1 MLIIMHYT
9 TFVKSI
15 TTILRSLQI
24 IMLCQKKKK
33 IKMMSLSKNGSHV
46 KLLWSDA
53 SFLNAYHL
61 FYHKQFGM
69 LFFIFYFNHLLG
81 NQGI

>member
-1 MLIIMHYT
+1 
-9 TFVKSI
+9 
-15 TTILRSLQI
+15 
-24 IMLCQKKKK
+24 
-33 IKMMSLSKNGSHV
+33 MMSLSKNGSHV

-81 NQGI
+81 NQGIWGMYLNGTRSRHHLCSAHIFFL